1 MPRYKVILE
10 CSGPA
15 GDAALTRRVTASGS
29 QAAEFHACQMAGDHY
44 PEYTDIRAK
53 RFRSQDGKACLTAS

>member
-15 GDAALTRRVTASGS
+15 GDAALTRRVTASS
-29 QAAEFHACQMAGDHY
+29 PFAAEFAACQSAGNEY
-44 PEYTDIRAK
+44 PEYTDVRAMRTEVLK
-53 RFRSQDGKACLTAS
+53 NG